1 MPETIVPGANQSVE
15 SNAGLITFVVYTLGV
30 FALAVISSRLLK
42 RKNFLSEYFLGSRGL
57 GMWAFALTFAATSS
71 SGGSFMGFP
80 SKIYTHGW
88 ILALWIA
95 SYMMVPVLTM
105 GLLGKRLN
113 QVARRSGA
121 ITIPDVLCNRFES
134 VKLGGLAT
142 GLIVF
147 FMAFNLV
154 AQFKAGALMLST
166 LLDSVPLFQASRE
179 WAGSLIE
186 GRPILGGVESG
197 YLLCLVSFAVAVIV
211 YTTYGGFRAVVW
223 TDVMQG
229 LVMVVGV
236 LILLPLALWQ
246 VGGLSRAT
254 DQMGRMTP
262 PRQRRAELRITQ
274 VQDRDV
280 SIPFGTWIEQPAE
293 SGGER
298 RVFRTAQEVRFR
310 ASQDRAVFVKD
321 GVDRI
326 DVPVLEITT
335 PEEIARIK
343 PLPLDPPVTVHV
355 LRRAELRITQ
365 VQDRDVAIPFGTWI
379 EQPAEHGDVRR
390 VFRTA
395 REVRFWAGED
405 RAEFV
410 EDGDDRTDVP
420 VLEIT
425 PPEEVA
431 RIKPTPLDPPVVA
444 RVLRPE
450 KYAYGADVPGVY
462 VTGPGPSPVDSTGFL
477 PLGLA
482 VSFFCMWTFAGAG
495 QPGCMVRL
503 MAFKDAQTLRRGIS
517 TVVIYYSLI
526 YFPLVIIFCCARV
539 LMPGM
544 EIESDRIM
552 PAIAEHLAT
561 AAGWPWLAGLLVAA
575 PFAAVMSTVDSFLLM
590 ISSAIVRD
598 IYQRHINPQATERTI
613 RRLTY
618 FVTLLVGV
626 AAVLGALYPPAYL
639 QDIIVYTG
647 SGLASG
653 FLVPMGLA
661 LYWSRMNAA
670 GAIAGMLA
678 GFLSHL
684 ALYSVGFF
692 VHGGF
697 QAIRIANL
705 DPLIPGVAVSLV
717 ASVGV
722 ALATAPPSEG
732 LVRKFF
738 GRSSK

>member
-15 SNAGLITFVVYTLGV
+15 SNAGLITFILYTLGV

-42 RKNFLSEYFLGSRGL
+42 RKHFLSEYFLGSRGL

-134 VKLGGLAT
+134 VTLGGLAT

-246 VGGLSRAT
+246 GGGLSRAT
-254 DQMGRMTP
+254 DQMGKMTP
-262 PRQRRAELRITQ
+262 PRQRRAELRIAQ
-274 VQDRDV
+274 VQDQDV
-280 SIPFGTWIEQPAE
+280 AIPFGTWIDAPAE
-293 SGGER
+293 QDGER
-298 RVFRTAQEVRFR
+298 RVFRTARDVRFR
-310 ASQDRAVFVKD
+310 AGQDRAVFVED
-321 GVDRI
+321 GADRT

-343 PLPLDPPVTVHV
+343 PPPLDPPVTV
-355 LRRAELRITQ
+355 
-365 VQDRDVAIPFGTWI
+365 
-379 EQPAEHGDVRR
+379 
-390 VFRTA
+390 
-395 REVRFWAGED
+395 
-405 RAEFV
+405 
-410 EDGDDRTDVP
+410 
-420 VLEIT
+420 
-425 PPEEVA
+425 
-431 RIKPTPLDPPVVA
+431 
-444 RVLRPE
+444 RVLRSE
-450 KYAYGADVPGVY
+450 DYAYGVDQPGVY
-462 VTGPGPSPVDSTGFL
+462 VTGPGPSAIDSTGFL

-526 YFPLVIIFCCARV
+526 YFPLVVIFCCARV

-697 QAIRIANL
+697 QAIRIAYL

-738 GRSSK
+738 GRVSK

>member
-134 VKLGGLAT
+134 VTLGGLAT

-179 WAGSLIE
+179 WASSLIE

-254 DQMGRMTP
+254 DQMGKMTP
-262 PRQRRAELRITQ
+262 PRQ
-274 VQDRDV
+274 
-280 SIPFGTWIEQPAE
+280 
-293 SGGER
+293 
-298 RVFRTAQEVRFR
+298 
-310 ASQDRAVFVKD
+310 
-321 GVDRI
+321 
-326 DVPVLEITT
+326 
-335 PEEIARIK
+335 
-343 PLPLDPPVTVHV
+343 
-355 LRRAELRITQ
+355 RRAELRITQ

-379 EQPAEHGDVRR
+379 EQSAEYGGERR

-395 REVRFWAGED
+395 REVRFRAGQD
-405 RAEFV
+405 RAVFV
-410 EDGDDRTDVP
+410 EDGVDRTDVP

-425 PPEEVA
+425 TPEEVA
-431 RIKPTPLDPPVVA
+431 RIKPTPLDPPVTVH
-444 RVLRPE
+444 VLRSE
-450 KYAYGADVPGVY
+450 DYAFGADVPGVY

-678 GFLSHL
+678 GFLSHFS
-684 ALYSVGFF
+684 LYSAGFI

-705 DPLIPGVAVSLV
+705 DPLIPGVAVSLM

-738 GRSSK
+738 GRVSK

>member
-1 MPETIVPGANQSVE
+1 MPDTIVPGAGQSTE
-15 SNAGLITFVVYTLGV
+15 SNAGLVTFVIYTLAV
-30 FALAVISSRLLK
+30 FALAAISSRLLK
-42 RKNFLSEYFLGSRGL
+42 RKQFLSEYFLGSRGL

-113 QVARRSGA
+113 QVARKSGA
-121 ITIPDVLCNRFES
+121 ITIPDVLRNRFES
-134 VKLGGLAT
+134 VTLGGIAT

-154 AQFKAGALMLST
+154 AQFKAGAFILKT
-166 LLDSVPLFQASRE
+166 LLDGVPLFQDGRE
-179 WAGSLIE
+179 WVHQFIE
-186 GRPILGGVESG
+186 GRPMLEGLDSA
-197 YLLCLVSFAVAVIV
+197 YLLCLVSFALAVIV

-223 TDVMQG
+223 TDVLQG
-229 LVMVVGV
+229 IVMVVGV

-254 DQMGRMTP
+254 EQMGRMTP
-262 PRQRRAELRITQ
+262 PRQRRAELRIRQ

-280 SIPFGTWIEQPAE
+280 AIPLGTWIEQPAE
-293 SGGER
+293 HDRER
-298 RVFRTAQEVRFR
+298 RVFRTARDVRIRAGQE
-310 ASQDRAVFVKD
+310 RAVFVQD
-321 GVDRI
+321 GVDRT

-335 PEEIARIK
+335 PEEVARIK
-343 PLPLDPPVTVHV
+343 PPPLDPPVTV
-355 LRRAELRITQ
+355 
-365 VQDRDVAIPFGTWI
+365 
-379 EQPAEHGDVRR
+379 
-390 VFRTA
+390 
-395 REVRFWAGED
+395 
-405 RAEFV
+405 
-410 EDGDDRTDVP
+410 
-420 VLEIT
+420 
-425 PPEEVA
+425 
-431 RIKPTPLDPPVVA
+431 
-444 RVLRPE
+444 RVLRTE
-450 KYAYGADVPGVY
+450 EYAYGADTPGVY
-462 VTGPGPSPVDSTGFL
+462 VTGPGPSPVDPAGFL

-482 VSFFCMWTFAGAG
+482 VSFFCMWTFAGSG
-495 QPGCMVRL
+495 QPGNMVRL
-503 MAFKDAQTLRRGIS
+503 MAFKDSQTLKRGIA

-526 YFPLVIIFCCARV
+526 YFPLVVIFCCARV
-539 LMPGM
+539 LIPGM
-544 EIESDRIM
+544 EIEPDRIM
-552 PAIAEHLAT
+552 PAIAEHLSA

-598 IYQRHINPQATERTI
+598 IYHRHINPEATERTI

-618 FVTLLVGV
+618 FVTLLVGI
-626 AAVLGALYPPAYL
+626 AAVLGALNPPTYL

-653 FLVPMGLA
+653 FLVPMALS

-678 GFLSHL
+678 GFVSHL
-684 ALYSVGFF
+684 ALYGAGFI
-692 VHGGF
+692 VYGRF
-697 QAIRIANL
+697 QAIQMASL

-722 ALATAPPSEG
+722 ALVTAPPPPG

-738 GRSSK
+738 GRPSTRGFGS

>member
-1 MPETIVPGANQSVE
+1 MPDAILLGAGQPTE
-15 SNAGLITFVVYTLGV
+15 SNAGLVTFVIYTLGV
-30 FALAVISSRLLK
+30 FTLAAISSRLLK
-42 RKNFLSEYFLGSRGL
+42 RKSFLSEYFLGSRGL

-80 SKIYTHGW
+80 SKVYTHGW

-113 QVARRSGA
+113 QVARKSGA
-121 ITIPDVLCNRFES
+121 ITIPDVLRNRFES
-134 VKLGGLAT
+134 VTLGGVAT

-154 AQFKAGALMLST
+154 AQFKAGALMLKT
-166 LLDSVPLFQASRE
+166 LLDGVPLFQAGRD
-179 WAGSLIE
+179 WTGDFIQ
-186 GRPILGGVESG
+186 GRPLLEGVDPA

-223 TDVMQG
+223 TDVLQG
-229 LVMVVGV
+229 IVMVIGV

-254 DQMGRMTP
+254 DELGRMTP
-262 PRQRRAELRITQ
+262 PRERRAELRIRH
-274 VQDRDV
+274 VQDRDMA
-280 SIPFGTWIEQPAE
+280 IPFGTWIEQRAE
-293 SGGER
+293 HDSGR
-298 RVFRTAQEVRFR
+298 RVFRTARDVRIR
-310 ASQDRAVFVKD
+310 TGKKRAVFVED
-321 GVDRI
+321 GEDRT

-335 PEEIARIK
+335 PEEVARIK
-343 PLPLDPPVTVHV
+343 PPPLDPPVTVHV
-355 LRRAELRITQ
+355 LRT
-365 VQDRDVAIPFGTWI
+365 
-379 EQPAEHGDVRR
+379 
-390 VFRTA
+390 
-395 REVRFWAGED
+395 
-405 RAEFV
+405 
-410 EDGDDRTDVP
+410 
-420 VLEIT
+420 
-425 PPEEVA
+425 EE
-431 RIKPTPLDPPVVA
+431 
-444 RVLRPE
+444 
-450 KYAYGADVPGVY
+450 YAYGADTPGVY
-462 VTGPGPSPVDSTGFL
+462 VTGPGPSPVDPSGFL

-482 VSFFCMWTFAGAG
+482 VSFFCMWTFAGSG
-495 QPGCMVRL
+495 QPGNMVRL
-503 MAFKDAQTLRRGIS
+503 MAFKDSQTLKRGIA

-526 YFPLVIIFCCARV
+526 YFPLVVIFCCARV
-539 LMPGM
+539 LIPGM

-552 PAIAEHLAT
+552 PAIAEHLSA

-598 IYQRHINPQATERTI
+598 IYQRHINPEATVRTI

-618 FVTLLVGV
+618 FVTLLVGI
-626 AAVLGALYPPAYL
+626 AAVLGALNPPAYL

-653 FLVPMGLA
+653 FLVPMALS
-661 LYWSRMNAA
+661 LYWSRMNAT

-684 ALYSVGFF
+684 TLYSVGFI
-692 VHGGF
+692 VYGRF
-697 QAIRIANL
+697 QAINFASL

-717 ASVGV
+717 VSVGV
-722 ALATAPPSEG
+722 ALATAPPPQG
-732 LVRKFF
+732 LVRKYF
-738 GRSSK
+738 GRNSK